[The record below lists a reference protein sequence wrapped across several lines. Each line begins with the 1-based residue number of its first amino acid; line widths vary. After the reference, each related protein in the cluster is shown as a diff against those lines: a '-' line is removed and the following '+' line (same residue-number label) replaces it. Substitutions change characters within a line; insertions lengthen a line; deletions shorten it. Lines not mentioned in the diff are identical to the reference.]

1 VTATLLKRRSGVAAA
16 RRVGKARRHF
26 RVRKNVSGTA
36 ERPRLVVSRSLRH
49 IVAQIVDDTQGRTL
63 ASASTMDTSIRTSAA
78 ATSSGEGGSKS
89 DLARKVGALLAD
101 RAKAAGISKV
111 VFDRGG
117 NRYAGRIA
125 ALADAA
131 REAGLEF

>member
-1 VTATLLKRRSGVAAA
+1 MSATLLKRRRGVAAKRA
-16 RRVGKARRHF
+16 VGRARRHF
-26 RVRKNVSGTA
+26 RVRKNVSGTP
-36 ERPRLVVSRSLRH
+36 ERPRLVVTRSLRH
-49 IVAQIVDDTQGRTL
+49 VVAQIVDDTKGHTL
-63 ASASTMDTSIRTSAA
+63 VSASSLDASLRGAEGDKSA
-78 ATSSGEGGSKS
+78 
-89 DLARKVGALLAD
+89 LAGKVGALLAE

-117 NRYAGRIA
+117 SRYGGRLA

>member
-1 VTATLLKRRSGVAAA
+1 VSATLLKRTRGVAAQ

-26 RVRKNVSGTA
+26 RVRKNVNGTT
-36 ERPRLVVSRSLRH
+36 ERPRLVVTRSLRH
-49 IVAQIVDDTQGRTL
+49 IVAQIVDDTKGHTL
-63 ASASTMDTSIRTSAA
+63 ASASTLDASLRSD
-78 ATSSGEGGSKS
+78 SSSKS
-89 DLARKVGALLAD
+89 EQAGKVGQLLAE

-117 NRYAGRIA
+117 NKYAGRIA
-125 ALADAA
+125 ALAAAA

>member
-1 VTATLLKRRSGVAAA
+1 MDDLKG
-16 RRVGKARRHF
+16 H
-26 RVRKNVSGTA
+26 T
-36 ERPRLVVSRSLRH
+36 VV
-49 IVAQIVDDTQGRTL
+49 
-63 ASASTMDTSIRTSAA
+63 SASTLDASLRGAEGDKSAQA
-78 ATSSGEGGSKS
+78 A
-89 DLARKVGALLAD
+89 KVGALLAE
-101 RAKAAGISKV
+101 RAKAAGLSKV

>member
-1 VTATLLKRRSGVAAA
+1 MTATLLKRRNGGGVAAA
-16 RRVGKARRHF
+16 RAVGKARRHF
-26 RVRKNVSGTA
+26 RVRKNVRGTA
-36 ERPRLVVSRSLRH
+36 ERPRLVVTRSTRH
-49 IVAQIVDDTQGRTL
+49 ISAQIIDDLKGHTL
-63 ASASTMDTSIRTSAA
+63 VSASTLDASVRGSEGDKSA
-78 ATSSGEGGSKS
+78 
-89 DLARKVGALLAD
+89 LAGKVGALLAE
-101 RAKAAGISKV
+101 RAKAAGVSKV

>member
-1 VTATLLKRRSGVAAA
+1 MSATLLRRRNSGGIAAT
-16 RRVGKARRHF
+16 RRVGRARRHF
-26 RVRKNVSGTA
+26 RVRRTLRGTP
-36 ERPRLVVSRSLRH
+36 ERPRLVVTRSLRQ
-49 IVAQIVDDTQGRTL
+49 ITAQVVDDSKGHTL
-63 ASASTMDTSIRTSAA
+63 VSASSLDATIRGTSGT
-78 ATSSGEGGSKS
+78 KS
-89 DLARKVGALLAD
+89 ELSRKVGALLAE

>member
-1 VTATLLKRRSGVAAA
+1 MTATLLKRRNGGGVAAKRA
-16 RRVGKARRHF
+16 VGKARRHF
-26 RVRKNVSGTA
+26 RVRKNVRGSA
-36 ERPRLVVSRSLRH
+36 ERPRLVVTRSSRH
-49 IVAQIVDDTQGRTL
+49 ITAQIVDDLKGHTL
-63 ASASTMDTSIRTSAA
+63 VSASTLDASLRGTEGDKSA
-78 ATSSGEGGSKS
+78 
-89 DLARKVGALLAD
+89 LAGKVGALLAE
-101 RAKAAGISKV
+101 RAKAAGVSKV